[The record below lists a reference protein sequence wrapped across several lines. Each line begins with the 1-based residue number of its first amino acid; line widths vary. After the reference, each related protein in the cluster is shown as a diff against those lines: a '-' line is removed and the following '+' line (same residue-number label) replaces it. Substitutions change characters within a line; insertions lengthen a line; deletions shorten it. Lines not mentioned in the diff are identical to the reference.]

1 MFSVAWKP
9 WAKPG
14 AAAAAAAPVLGGA
27 NALLCT
33 EVSAPHQRLQN
44 GASTQRPQKELLR
57 KK

>member
-33 EVSAPHQRLQN
+33 EVSAPPQRLQN